1 MLDQKINVD
10 IRRMNH
16 FLRNLSDREEMV
28 TYINHD
34 VYLTDGA
41 RTREGLYNED
51 DHDDIHLSFEGKR
64 QMANYILD
72 HIKNDYF
79 RDVSLAE
86 IDRLASATGVFV

>member
-1 MLDQKINVD
+1 
-10 IRRMNH
+10 MNH